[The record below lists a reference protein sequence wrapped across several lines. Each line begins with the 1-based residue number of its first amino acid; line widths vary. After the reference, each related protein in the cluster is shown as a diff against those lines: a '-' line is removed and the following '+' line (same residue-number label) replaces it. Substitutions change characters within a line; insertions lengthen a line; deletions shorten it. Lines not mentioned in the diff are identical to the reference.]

1 MSRTTNL
8 ILLGAGKVGRELIR
22 QIQGSGLPIQ
32 FIAIADSQAFV
43 DGSPLSP
50 AQIEGVF
57 ETKASGHSLENFPDA
72 LPLQNLPGN
81 FQKDTIVVDT
91 SASRTLDLMPAL
103 KAGCKL
109 VFANKNALSA
119 PWQDAAVFYN
129 HPSVRYEATVGA
141 GLPIIQTLQTMLAT
155 GDQIT
160 RID

>member
-8 ILLGAGKVGRELIR
+8 ILLGAGKVGREVIR
-22 QIQGSGLPIQ
+22 QIQASGLPIQ

-43 DGSPLSP
+43 AGSPLSP

-57 ETKASGHSLENFPDA
+57 ETKANGHSLASFPDA

-109 VFANKNALSA
+109 VLANKNALSA
-119 PWQDAAVFYN
+119 PWQDAADFYN
-129 HPSVRYEATVGA
+129 TPFWYVMKPRLGA
-141 GLPIIQTLQTMLAT
+141 GLPIIQTLQSHA
-155 GDQIT
+155 GDG
-160 RID
+160 